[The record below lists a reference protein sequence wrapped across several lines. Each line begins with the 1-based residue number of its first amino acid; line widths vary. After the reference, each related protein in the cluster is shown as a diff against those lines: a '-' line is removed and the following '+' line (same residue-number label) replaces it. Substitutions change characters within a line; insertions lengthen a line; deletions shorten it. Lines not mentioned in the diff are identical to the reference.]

1 MQLSKRWGFT
11 LIELLVVIAII
22 GVLIA
27 LLLPA
32 IQAAREAAR
41 RNQCTN
47 NLKQIGLAL
56 QNYHESYGMF
66 PPGQTW
72 ARGDANDEGWSA
84 LSHLLPFMDL
94 SQVYDGL
101 NFSMNGYGNGPAWLS
116 SASTNF
122 TPLTKPVNAFLCP
135 SDVNR
140 FTTWNLNVVGYN
152 NQRPVGSYL
161 ASHGDTW
168 NYNVRTGQYA
178 GRALFHLDSSVSIDD
193 VLDGT
198 KNTVAFAERLLGS
211 TQKPTFN
218 AGDIYRDCANPP
230 GNDIPALNESAYR
243 GVVADAESKVEGGT
257 NHLTGL
263 GSFWQLGRL
272 GYGYYNHIFT
282 PNSSTPDC
290 YFVIGGSQ
298 GTGSDGVVSA
308 RSNHGGGVNVVL
320 ADGSCQ
326 FVSNSIDVRIW
337 WALGS
342 REGNETVGGG
352 GGQF

>member
-1 MQLSKRWGFT
+1 MRLSRRWGFT

-56 QNYHESYGMF
+56 QNYHESYGQF
-66 PPGQTW
+66 PPGQTR
-72 ARGDANDEGWSA
+72 AQGDADDEGWSA
-84 LSHLLPFMDL
+84 ISHLLPYMDL
-94 SQVYDGL
+94 SHVYDSL
-101 NFSMNGYGNGPAWLS
+101 NFSMNGYGNGPAWMS

-122 TPLTKPVNAFLCP
+122 TPLTTPVNAFLCP

-140 FTTWNLNVVGYN
+140 FTTWNLNIVGYN
-152 NQRPVGSYL
+152 NKRPVGSYL

-211 TQKPTFN
+211 TLNTSFA
-218 AGDIYRDCANPP
+218 AGDAYDACADPP
-230 GNDIPALNESAYR
+230 GGDIPALNESAYQ
-243 GVVADAESKVEGGT
+243 GVIADAESQALADIV
-257 NHLTGL
+257 TGL

-290 YFVIGGSQ
+290 YFTAVNGTN
-298 GTGSDGVVSA
+298 GTGNDGVVSA

>member
-1 MQLSKRWGFT
+1 MRLSRRWGFT

-66 PPGQTW
+66 PPGQTS
-72 ARGDANDEGWSA
+72 AQGDDNTEAWSA
-84 LSHLLPFMDL
+84 LSHLLPYMDL
-94 SQVYDGL
+94 SHVYDGL
-101 NFSMNGYGNGPAWLS
+101 NFSKSGYGNSPTWMS
-116 SASTNF
+116 SATTNF
-122 TPLTKPVNAFLCP
+122 TPLTTPINAFLCP

-140 FTTWNLNVVGYN
+140 FTTWNLNIVGYN
-152 NQRPVGSYL
+152 NKRPVGSYL

-211 TQKPTFN
+211 TQSAVFA
-218 AGDIYRDCANPP
+218 AGDAYDGCADPP
-230 GNDIPALNESAYR
+230 GSDIPALNESAYN
-243 GVVADAESKVEGGT
+243 GVVADAEGQALADIV
-257 NHLTGL
+257 TGL
-263 GSFWQLGRL
+263 GSFWQMGRL

-290 YFVIGGSQ
+290 FFMIGNSQ